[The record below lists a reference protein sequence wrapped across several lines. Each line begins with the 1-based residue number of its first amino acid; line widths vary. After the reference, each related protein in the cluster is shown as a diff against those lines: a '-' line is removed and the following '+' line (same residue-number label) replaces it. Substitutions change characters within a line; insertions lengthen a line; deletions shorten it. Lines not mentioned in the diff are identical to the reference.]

1 MEERKLPVEHL
12 ERGVKTKI
20 DKGANLKWKI
30 EHAGCPINFT
40 HVKSPEGEIITLFWC
55 ERHPFADVLVV
66 KGKKERIP
74 E

>member
-30 EHAGCPINFT
+30 EHAGRPINFT
-40 HVKSPEGEIITLFWC
+40 HVKSPEGEIITLC
-55 ERHPFADVLVV
+55 NHT
-66 KGKKERIP
+66 I
-74 E
+74 